1 MIAKTSI
8 AAAVLA
14 GLIVQ
19 APVPAGATPA
29 VAEVA
34 TDQTGTLPTPAL
46 MSTIV
51 TWLATNFELPASHSH
66 PRVEL
71 ASPAKLAA
79 VRYRGLAPGPQQ
91 GIVVVGNQ
99 ATPLSLGRDLLAVY
113 DRASRTMYLR
123 EGWAGAT
130 PAEISVLV
138 HEMVHHLQSE
148 AGLAYPCPAASE
160 KLAYEAQ
167 QKWLALSNLSLERE
181 FEVDRFT
188 IMVRASCMY

>member
-1 MIAKTSI
+1 
-8 AAAVLA
+8 
-14 GLIVQ
+14 
-19 APVPAGATPA
+19 
-29 VAEVA
+29 
-34 TDQTGTLPTPAL
+34 

-51 TWLATNFELPASHSH
+51 NWLLSNFELPASHSH

-79 VRYRGLAPGPQQ
+79 VRYRGLVLGPQQ
-91 GIVVVGNQ
+91 GIVIVDNQ

-113 DRASRTMYLR
+113 DKASRTMYLR
-123 EGWAGAT
+123 EGWTGAT

-167 QKWLALSNLSLERE
+167 EKWLALSNLSLERE

-188 IMVRASCMY
+188 ILVRASCLY